1 METKLAQLKSLLN
14 DLGSVLVAYSGG
26 VDSTLLASLSHEILG
41 KRSLAVTARSPIFS
55 PVEIS
60 QAQSL
65 AQRLGLYHV
74 IIDTNQL
81 EDASFVAND
90 LQRCYYCKQALCQRL
105 KNIANEKGLAFV
117 LDGTNYDDQDDFRP
131 GGKAAVELGVR
142 SPLLEV
148 GLTKEEIRALS
159 RNMGLP
165 NWEKPSSPCLAT
177 RLPHGT
183 PITLDLLALIDKSE
197 QSLAKLGLTQ
207 FRVRH
212 HGPIARIEA
221 SPNDMV
227 LFANEKTRLRAI
239 AELHDLG
246 YTFVTLDLAGYRS
259 GGRNGLHL
267 DSASMPLQNIR

>member
-1 METKLAQLKSLLN
+1 VETKLAQLKSLLN

-26 VDSTLLASLSHEILG
+26 IDSTLLASLSHEILG
-41 KRSLAVTARSPIFS
+41 KRSLAVTARSPIFT

-65 AQRLGLYHV
+65 AQRLDLRHV

-81 EDASFVAND
+81 EDPSFVAND
-90 LQRCYYCKQALCQRL
+90 PQRCYYCKRALCQRL
-105 KNIANEKGLAFV
+105 NKIANEEGLAFV

-131 GGKAAVELGVR
+131 GRKAAVELGVR

-159 RNMGLP
+159 RSMGLP

-183 PITLDLLALIDKSE
+183 RITLDLLALIAKAE
-197 QSLAKLGLTQ
+197 QSLHKLGLTQ

-221 SPNDMV
+221 SPSDMA
-227 LFANEKTRLRAI
+227 LFADEKTRLRAI
-239 AELHDLG
+239 AELNDLG
-246 YTFVTLDLAGYRS
+246 YTYVTLDLAGYRP
-259 GGRNGLHL
+259 GGKKGSHL
-267 DSASMPLQNIR
+267 DSASLTL

>member
-26 VDSTLLASLSHEILG
+26 VDSTLLASLSHEVLG
-41 KRSLAVTARSPIFS
+41 ERSLAVTARSPIFT

-65 AQRLGLYHV
+65 AQRLGLRHV

-81 EDASFVAND
+81 EDPSFVAND
-90 LQRCYYCKQALCQRL
+90 PQRCYYCKRALCQRL
-105 KNIANEKGLAFV
+105 KNIANEEGLAFI

-131 GGKAAVELGVR
+131 GRKAAVELGVR

-148 GLTKEEIRALS
+148 GLTKEEIRTLS
-159 RNMGLP
+159 RSMGLP

-183 PITLDLLALIDKSE
+183 PITLDLLTLIDKSE
-197 QSLAKLGLTQ
+197 QSLHKLGLTQ

-221 SPNDMV
+221 SPSDMA
-227 LFANEKTRLRAI
+227 LFANEKIRLRTI
-239 AELHDLG
+239 AELYDLG
-246 YTFVTLDLAGYRS
+246 YTYVTLDLAGYRS
-259 GGRNGLHL
+259 GGKKDSHL
-267 DSASMPLQNIR
+267 DSASLTL

>member
-1 METKLAQLKSLLN
+1 METKLAQLKSLIN
-14 DLGSVLVAYSGG
+14 DLGLVLVAYSGG
-26 VDSTLLASLSHEILG
+26 VDSTLLAFLSHEMLG
-41 KRSLAVTARSPIFS
+41 DRSLAVTARSPIFT
-55 PVEIS
+55 PVEIN

-65 AQRLGLYHV
+65 ALRLGLRHV

-81 EDASFVAND
+81 DDPSFVAND
-90 LQRCYYCKQALCQRL
+90 PQRCYYCKRALSQRL

-117 LDGTNYDDQDDFRP
+117 LDGTNYDDQGDFRP
-131 GGKAAVELGVR
+131 GRKAAVELGVR

-183 PITLDLLALIDKSE
+183 QITLDLLALIDKAE
-197 QSLAKLGLTQ
+197 QSLYKLGFTQ

-221 SPNDMV
+221 SPNDMA
-227 LFANEKTRLRAI
+227 LFTDEKTRLRAV
-239 AELHDLG
+239 AELYDLG
-246 YTFVTLDLAGYRS
+246 YTYVTLDLAGYRP
-259 GGRNGLHL
+259 GGSNGLHL
-267 DSASMPLQNIR
+267 DSASLNL

>member
-41 KRSLAVTARSPIFS
+41 ERSLAVTARAPLFTL
-55 PVEIS
+55 VEIN

-65 AQRLGLYHV
+65 AQRLGLRHI

-81 EDASFVAND
+81 EDPSFVANNP
-90 LQRCYYCKQALCQRL
+90 QRCYYCKRALCQRL

-117 LDGTNYDDQDDFRP
+117 LDGTNHDDQGDFRP
-131 GGKAAVELGVR
+131 GRKAAMELGVR

-148 GLTKEEIRALS
+148 GLTKEEIRTLS
-159 RNMGLP
+159 RKMGLP

-183 PITLDLLALIDKSE
+183 PITLDLLALIDKAE
-197 QSLAKLGLTQ
+197 QSLSKLGLTQ

-212 HGPIARIEA
+212 HGSIARIEA
-221 SPNDMV
+221 SPSDMA
-227 LFANEKTRLRAI
+227 LFADEKIRLRAV
-239 AELHDLG
+239 AELHDLD
-246 YTFVTLDLAGYRS
+246 YTYVTLDLAGYRP
-259 GGRNGLHL
+259 GGRNDSRL
-267 DSASMPLQNIR
+267 DSASLTL

>member
-165 NWEKPSSPCLAT
+165 NWEKQSSPCLAT

-183 PITLDLLALIDKSE
+183 QITLDLLALIDKAE

-246 YTFVTLDLAGYRS
+246 YTFVTLDLAGYIP
-259 GGRNGLHL
+259 GGRNSLHL

>member
-41 KRSLAVTARSPIFS
+41 ERSLAVTARSPIFT

-65 AQRLGLYHV
+65 AQRLGLRHV
-74 IIDTNQL
+74 LIDTNQL
-81 EDASFVAND
+81 EDPSFVAND
-90 LQRCYYCKQALCQRL
+90 PQRCYYCKRALCQRL
-105 KNIANEKGLAFV
+105 KNIANEEGLAFI

-131 GGKAAVELGVR
+131 GRKAAVELGVR

-159 RNMGLP
+159 RSMGLP

-183 PITLDLLALIDKSE
+183 PITIDLLTLIDKSE

-221 SPNDMV
+221 SPSDMA
-227 LFANEKTRLRAI
+227 LFADEKTRLRVI
-239 AELHDLG
+239 AELNDLG
-246 YTFVTLDLAGYRS
+246 YTYVTLDLAGYRP
-259 GGRNGLHL
+259 GGKKGSHL
-267 DSASMPLQNIR
+267 DSASLTL

>member
-1 METKLAQLKSLLN
+1 VKTKLAQLKSLLN

-41 KRSLAVTARSPIFS
+41 ERSLAVTARSPIFK

-60 QAQSL
+60 QAESL
-65 AQRLGLYHV
+65 ALRLGLRYV

-81 EDASFVAND
+81 EDPSFVAND
-90 LQRCYYCKQALCQRL
+90 PQRCYYCKRALCQQL
-105 KNIANEKGLAFV
+105 INIANEKGLAFV
-117 LDGTNYDDQDDFRP
+117 LDGTNYDDLDDFRP
-131 GGKAAVELGVR
+131 GRKAAVELGVR

-159 RNMGLP
+159 RNMGLH

-183 PITLDLLALIDKSE
+183 PITLDLLTLIDKAE

-221 SPNDMV
+221 SPNDMP
-227 LFANEKTRLRAI
+227 LFAHEKTRLRVI
-239 AELHDLG
+239 AELYDLG
-246 YTFVTLDLAGYRS
+246 YTYVTLDLAGYRP
-259 GGRNGLHL
+259 GGRNSLHL
-267 DSASMPLQNIR
+267 DSASMPL